1 LGLRVTFVFDA
12 FETAMELLEISAC
25 CEPAVRTA
33 AIYQL
38 SQLCMWL
45 TWLSTSKVIEVS
57 MAIFTIKKLFSASL
71 YTKQRAEQVSLIC
84 WVFFCKIFRYCTFCQ
99 FQQGICW
106 ACCLIV
112 ILLTFWLFVFTM
124 LQHLGKFAYS
134 LWKDFF
140 SDRSIIFFLF
150 IQW

>member
-1 LGLRVTFVFDA
+1 MGLRVTFVFDA

-84 WVFFCKIFRYCTFCQ
+84 WAFFLQNFPILYILPVSARNLLGMLLNCYTMNFLTFC
-99 FQQGICW
+99 IYN
-106 ACCLIV
+106 AA
-112 ILLTFWLFVFTM
+112 TFRQIRLFFV
-124 LQHLGKFAYS
+124 KR
-134 LWKDFF
+134 FF
-140 SDRSIIFFLF
+140 FR
-150 IQW
+150 